1 MMVMFDD
8 DDMMELVPLS
18 HNGNVERAQRFADAF
33 LSDLRT
39 MSDRPH
45 QIEIWMLPFDE
56 VPRRWKI
63 TPLSDEELAVVDV
76 QHRVVVM
83 VRDSLDNTDVCVEVA
98 NITPQAD
105 NTVPVWN
112 DMLAIL
118 AVIDAVE
125 QTFAYARAGAIQ
137 MLADGWGWDL
147 DGFMALGALIPN
159 DMKLRVLE
167 TMATGASAVIAADSL
182 QDSTLFGHALDR
194 ELMLAAAES
203 CRTILD
209 QVVGAL
215 VRGAQK
221 GLN

>member
-1 MMVMFDD
+1 MMIMFDD
-8 DDMMELVPLS
+8 EMAELVPLS
-18 HNGNVERAQRFADAF
+18 PNGNIQRAAKLADAF
-33 LSDLRT
+33 LSDLRA

-105 NTVPVWN
+105 NLEPCWN

-118 AVIDAVE
+118 AVIEAVK
-125 QTFAYARAGAIQ
+125 QTFTYARAGAIQ
-137 MLADGWGWDL
+137 SLADGWGWDL
-147 DGFMALGALIPN
+147 DGFMDLGALIPN

-167 TMATGASAVIAADSL
+167 TMVTGASASLAVASL
-182 QDSTLFGHALDR
+182 QDSTLFGHTLDR
-194 ELMLAAAES
+194 ELLQAAAES

>member
-1 MMVMFDD
+1 MMIMFDD

-18 HNGNVERAQRFADAF
+18 PNGNVERATKLADDF
-33 LSDLRT
+33 LSDLRG

-63 TPLSDEELAVVDV
+63 TELSDDELSVVDV

-83 VRDSLDNTDVCVEVA
+83 VRDSLDNIDVCVEVA
-98 NITPQAD
+98 NITPKAD
-105 NTVPVWN
+105 NVQPCWN

-125 QTFAYARAGAIQ
+125 QTFAYARAGAIEV
-137 MLADGWGWDL
+137 LADGWGWDL
-147 DGFMALGALIPN
+147 DGFMNLGALIPN

-167 TMATGASAVIAADSL
+167 TMVTGASAVIAADGLQGSSL
-182 QDSTLFGHALDR
+182 AGHALDR
-194 ELMLAAAES
+194 ELLLAAAES
-203 CRTILD
+203 CRSILE

-215 VRGAQK
+215 VRGAQ
-221 GLN
+221 GERN